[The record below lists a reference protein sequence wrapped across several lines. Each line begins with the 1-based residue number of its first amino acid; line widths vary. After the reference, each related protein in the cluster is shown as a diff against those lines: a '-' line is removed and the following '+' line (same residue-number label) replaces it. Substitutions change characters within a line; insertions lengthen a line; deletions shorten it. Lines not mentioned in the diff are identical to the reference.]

1 MKYLAQILLIIP
13 RLMNLILGKLM
24 KPLFSKHGRN
34 VKIFPLNSFFT
45 YENIEVGNDVYI
57 GPGAHFTSIKK
68 IYIGNKIMFGP
79 KVTII
84 GGDHNVSEVGKY
96 MYDVEQKFE
105 HNDQEIH
112 IMDDV
117 WIGARAIILKGV
129 TINRGSVVAAG
140 SLVIKDVPAYSI
152 VGGVP
157 AKVLKSRFS
166 ETDLKSH
173 IANLENSSRETDL
186 KTS

>member
-1 MKYLAQILLIIP
+1 MKYLAKILLILP
-13 RLMNLILGKLM
+13 RLMNYVLCKIM
-24 KPLFSKHGRN
+24 VPLFSKHGKN
-34 VKIFPLNSFFT
+34 IKIFPLNSFFS
-45 YENIEVGNDVYI
+45 YENIEIGNYVFI

-84 GGDHNVSEVGKY
+84 GGDHNVSEVGMY
-96 MYDVEQKFE
+96 MYDVEQKLE

-129 TINRGSVVAAG
+129 TINRGSIVAAG
-140 SLVIKDVPAYSI
+140 SLVNKDVPAYSI

-166 ETDLKSH
+166 ETELKLH
-173 IANLENSSRETDL
+173 IANLKISSRETDH
-186 KTS
+186 KVS